1 MYVLCPPMPKNYIII
16 FILYIICYLYN
27 LYLKKKNIAVPPKK
41 RILGH
46 LGEYL
51 INDRTEQGNNQIWE
65 PTGVSLVQAAAGS
78 NLNSNNSF
86 TTVYSTN
93 SR

>member
-1 MYVLCPPMPKNYIII
+1 MYVLWPPMPKNYIII
-16 FILYIICYLYN
+16 T
-27 LYLKKKNIAVPPKK
+27 
-41 RILGH
+41 LG
-46 LGEYL
+46 GYL
-51 INDRTEQGNNQIWE
+51 IYDRIEQGNNQIWE